1 MFTTWH
7 KNSFE
12 TLWNLQSYGAWTDTN
27 HSTRLSTIP
36 LLRYDACFLTL
47 ILSRLLLLL
56 LILWSNRSAGIWC
69 CNRDLVLRCVTAK
82 NTQRLGTRRRSA
94 GNFWICSSFTARLFP
109 NLRRPRLHRSRI
121 HDPFTLGALAR
132 APSPLSFFLLQLQQ
146 PLRLSFVLVLFSVFF
161 FFFFLS
167 SAISRLRCARNEF

>member
-132 APSPLSFFLLQLQQ
+132 APSPLSFFYCSYSN
-146 PLRLSFVLVLFSVFF
+146 RCVYHLFSFCFQF